1 MRYFFLLGAILSLSP
16 SITHAAGLEDLIKGF
31 VGFLSDVVIPFLFA
45 IAFLIFAFNVIRY
58 FVFGSTS
65 EEGRDN
71 AKNLA
76 IYSVLAF
83 VVLVVFWGIVNGISS
98 LLGFGGTTQ
107 PTADYIDPGSVKNSG
122 IKQSPSNTS
131 GTPSD
136 EITTIKTELV
146 PFDPSCEPGA
156 DFNANGEPCR
166 GIY

>member
-31 VGFLSDVVIPFLFA
+31 VGFLSDVIIPFLFA

-58 FVFGSTS
+58 FVLGGAS
-65 EEGRDN
+65 EEGRDK

-83 VVLVVFWGIVNGISS
+83 VVLIVFWGIVNTVSS

-107 PTADYIDPGSVKNSG
+107 PTADYMDPSSVKRTG
-122 IKQSPSNTS
+122 IPQGTS
-131 GTPSD
+131 ANDTPSD

-146 PFDPSCEPGA
+146 PFDTSCEPGA